1 LKLSFYIFL
10 ILAALGA
17 YMADVLIDLH
27 ISVNYAGGGDD
38 ATCAAGSNFSC
49 ADVLKSSLASVFGIP
64 IAVYGLAFY
73 AVTAFLVC
81 LRRFKENLLP
91 GLPDVFFAGGLI
103 ITLYSIF
110 LLIGSKV
117 VVGKFCIRCMGL
129 YGVNIALFAT
139 AWLSH
144 PDGGRAAL
152 GRVAKV
158 VTLPG
163 FWATVLLLS
172 IATPSTQYRYSQ
184 AADAAIKD
192 QIEKKRIEIKN
203 TADNIDVDPGK
214 SPMRGQEN
222 APVTIIEWADFQ
234 CGYCQQMAFSLKA
247 ALSKV
252 PTAFKYHF
260 KNYPLTN
267 CSSNEGTVHR
277 SCAAAIAFECA
288 KDQGKAWEMHD
299 MLFTNNHALE
309 DDQLYQYSNM
319 LGLDVETF
327 RSCLKDPKA
336 HERLKADVEQGM
348 KLKIESTPT
357 WYINGSR
364 QVGPVTPNVILSM
377 VQTARETAQN
387 QSDKEKSAPAKIPSQ
402 QP

>member
-1 LKLSFYIFL
+1 MKLSFFIFL

-49 ADVLKSSLASVFGIP
+49 AEVLKSSLASVFGIP

-73 AVTAFLVC
+73 IVTAVLVFI
-81 LRRFKENLLP
+81 RRLKSTLLP

-103 ITLYSIF
+103 ITIYSIF

-129 YGVNIALFAT
+129 YAVNIALFAT

-144 PDGGRAAL
+144 PDGGRVAL
-152 GRVAKV
+152 GRVVKV
-158 VTLPG
+158 FALPG
-163 FWATVLLLS
+163 FWAAVLLLS
-172 IATPSTQYRYSQ
+172 IATPSTQYRYTQ
-184 AADAAIKD
+184 AADAAIKT
-192 QIEKKRIEIKN
+192 QIEKKRVELKN
-203 TADNIDVDPGK
+203 TTDNVSVQPGK
-214 SPMRGQEN
+214 SPMRGK
-222 APVTIIEWADFQ
+222 ATAAVTIIEWADFQ

-247 ALSKV
+247 ALSKA
-252 PTAFKYHF
+252 PTSFKYYF

-267 CSSNEGTVHR
+267 CSTNEGTIHR

-288 KDQGKAWEMHD
+288 KDQGKAWDMHD
-299 MLFTNNHALE
+299 MLFTNNHALA
-309 DDQLYQYSNM
+309 DDQLYQYANM

-357 WYINGSR
+357 WYINGAR

-377 VQTARETAQN
+377 VQTAGETAKK
-387 QSDKEKSAPAKIPSQ
+387 QSEKENPTPPKKQ
-402 QP
+402 